1 MSSPGQETL
10 RGASPLNSSPSL
22 SLDHASLLRRDA
34 LLSPLNLNLN
44 LSPPPLPKF
53 LGGEEQDQQD
63 ESDIELDESKE
74 DVPVEEP
81 KDSGETKEEESSDVE
96 EEKSRDWVDQ
106 VEAEVKKEATKKLV
120 VETEQKQAVLPI
132 SPTSRKCQMC
142 VHTHGRGYEYEC
154 GLPSKGC
161 TGQLYY
167 WCIPCK
173 VNRGYV

>member
-10 RGASPLNSSPSL
+10 RGAFPLNSSL

-81 KDSGETKEEESSDVE
+81 KDSGETEEEESSDVQEEEKSRNWADQVE
-96 EEKSRDWVDQ
+96 EEKSRDIGEEEKSKDCRKWCMRMYLLNKEFRDQ
-106 VEAEVKKEATKKLV
+106 TGAPIPLGATIGNGFWPGV
-120 VETEQKQAVLPI
+120 RRITAV
-132 SPTSRKCQMC
+132 TK
-142 VHTHGRGYEYEC
+142 
-154 GLPSKGC
+154 
-161 TGQLYY
+161 
-167 WCIPCK
+167 
-173 VNRGYV
+173 